1 MLYSIR
7 ASDAQ
12 HLGVVCVERSG
23 NGRRWWHDSLQLAAR
38 ILALRDSRSQG
49 VVIDRDTTRE
59 EQYGVHIILGIT
71 ITLGQISRFSHL
83 LHFFITNNHE
93 VL

>member
-1 MLYSIR
+1 
-7 ASDAQ
+7 
-12 HLGVVCVERSG
+12 
-23 NGRRWWHDSLQLAAR
+23 
-38 ILALRDSRSQG
+38 
-49 VVIDRDTTRE
+49 
-59 EQYGVHIILGIT
+59 VHIILGIT